1 MSEKYPGSIYRLTG
15 TSSRVIVYEDKVDIE
30 RNGFLNKLSYGF
42 SGTKSIPMSS
52 ITSIQYKA
60 AGSLFNGFLQFG
72 VLGEEKKAGGL
83 SNAVSDENSVV
94 FPKDKNDKAEKI
106 KEFIE
111 NKIHERSN
119 PTQGSGV
126 ISAADEILKLKKLL
140 DEEII
145 SQEEFD
151 AHKRQ
156 LLREGK

>member
-72 VLGEEKKAGGL
+72 VLGEEKIRLCSQKTRTIKPKRSKNL
-83 SNAVSDENSVV
+83 LKTKYMNAVI
-94 FPKDKNDKAEKI
+94 P
-106 KEFIE
+106 
-111 NKIHERSN
+111 
-119 PTQGSGV
+119 
-126 ISAADEILKLKKLL
+126 
-140 DEEII
+140 
-145 SQEEFD
+145 
-151 AHKRQ
+151 
-156 LLREGK
+156 LRAPA